1 MRPVLALAVLEL
13 RRFLADRF
21 NLFFVF
27 VLPLMLVAVLGV
39 QSVASPSPR
48 VALSTATASSDA
60 DDLLSRLTTQLE
72 GAALEAT
79 AYPDRDELD
88 EAVGEGAA
96 DLGVVVRGVDTIELE
111 LVSVGGPPPGVT
123 QVVRAAADEVAVEQG
138 RVETLVAAGL
148 TPDEAE
154 EATEGPAGREPVE
167 VDVQRDD
174 ALGEAFDGASGFE
187 LGASGQLLLFV
198 FLNTLGA
205 ASALI
210 QARRSGAVRR
220 GLAAP
225 VTSGQTV
232 LGLALGRLVIALF
245 QAAWIIG
252 MSSLLFGV
260 RWGSLPSVLVVVTLF
275 GLIASGSAMV
285 VGTVM
290 DAEGPASGV
299 AVGAGLVLAA
309 LGGCMVP
316 LEVFTDGLRRVAMVT
331 PHAWAYEALAE
342 IQRRDGGVLDVLPQL
357 GVLAAMALAV
367 VGLGA
372 VLLRRSL
379 ERTL

>member
-1 MRPVLALAVLEL
+1 M
-13 RRFLADRF
+13 
-21 NLFFVF
+21 
-27 VLPLMLVAVLGV
+27 
-39 QSVASPSPR
+39 
-48 VALSTATASSDA
+48 
-60 DDLLSRLTTQLE
+60 
-72 GAALEAT
+72 
-79 AYPDRDELD
+79 
-88 EAVGEGAA
+88 
-96 DLGVVVRGVDTIELE
+96 
-111 LVSVGGPPPGVT
+111 GGPPPGVT

-210 QARRSGAVRR
+210 QGRRSGAVRR

>member
-48 VALSTATASSDA
+48 VALSTATASGDA

-72 GAALEAT
+72 GAALEVT
-79 AYPDRDELD
+79 AYPDRGELD

-154 EATEGPAGREPVE
+154 EATEGSAGREPVE

-316 LEVFTDGLRRVAMVT
+316 LELFTDGLRRVAMVT

>member
-72 GAALEAT
+72 GAALEVT

>member
-72 GAALEAT
+72 GAALEVT

-285 VGTVM
+285 VGTLM

>member
-72 GAALEAT
+72 GAGLEVT
-79 AYPDRDELD
+79 TYPDRGELD

-285 VGTVM
+285 IGTVM

-316 LEVFTDGLRRVAMVT
+316 LELFTDGLRRVAMVT

>member
-316 LEVFTDGLRRVAMVT
+316 LELFTDGLRRVAMVT